1 MQAAFA
7 RKARDVRIETDDK
20 RVVASWV
27 AVRDLG
33 GLCARR
39 ICFGESFAAE
49 HIEALPPEIQRK
61 LSARA
66 RACGNKAAAAHY
78 FSVSIG
84 TNGQHF
90 ISLHFED
97 FACQNRTTICRGG
110 LCLHEVYLQSRAGPR
125 LVFSA
130 HARDLKMVD
139 DDDTIGLEVSGTPFE
154 ADTDGTA
161 DISSV

>member
-1 MQAAFA
+1 MSGLKMMISALLLVGSLSATSAAYARGGFA
-7 RKARDVRIETDDK
+7 SENP
-20 RVVASWV
+20 
-27 AVRDLG
+27 
-33 GLCARR
+33 
-39 ICFGESFAAE
+39 FAAE
-49 HIEALPPEIQRK
+49 HIEALPPKIQRK

-66 RACGNKAAAAHY
+66 RACGNKAAAAAHY

-84 TNGQHF
+84 TNGQRF

-139 DDDTIGLEVSGTPFE
+139 DDDTIGLEVSGGPLRGRYRWNGGHFVRMTTGKE
-154 ADTDGTA
+154 
-161 DISSV
+161 